1 MSTEKYT
8 INEGDGWVKFADAGE
23 DFTCELLHL
32 AYAEITVQES
42 SPTVNSPFH
51 PIRAGTLFVRPGTG
65 DAYVRVSP
73 DFPVNSLEI
82 VVSK

>member
-1 MSTEKYT
+1 MSTYKYT
-8 INEGDGWVKFADAGE
+8 INEGDGWVQIAADGE

-42 SPTVNSPFH
+42 APTINSPFH

-65 DAYVRVSP
+65 AAYARVSP
-73 DFPVNSLEI
+73 DFPVNSLEL

>member
-8 INEGDGWVKFADAGE
+8 INQEDGWVQIAADGE

-32 AYAEITVQES
+32 AYAEVTVQEA
-42 SPTVNSPFH
+42 SPTVDSAYH

-65 DAYVRVSP
+65 AAYARVSP
-73 DFPVNSLEI
+73 DFPVSSFDI